1 MLYFCGILGAS
12 DPIVDDWM
20 VTDFAVASA
29 LVESSS
35 TRAYLFTIL
44 PFRSFACCS
53 DDRFKFG
60 DCMADR
66 LEVLVP
72 DDSLVQVN
80 GNGASL
86 KSLFLQRISS
96 ITTHMNPAD
105 QLLIFIAAHGE
116 EDEGEVLIGE
126 QPFRIP
132 DVAAAIKNNAKTVL
146 WSTACFSGKWLEGD
160 VLWKG
165 YVAAPSNEESDSL
178 VASDSNYNRGGSSM
192 LTTFASLAAD
202 QNIILPL
209 PYRSLSDS
217 TRPAH
222 YYEQPTPIKDTTHRS
237 LQDRAGDANEHRK
250 HLSCAYDADTIG
262 DPSTQRPLPVP
273 QLTSEVLKRFTLIRH
288 TASAPTTT
296 PTTVKSGSFRRRME
310 QLPPIPGLDVQA
322 LVEFGVKLLDVQV
335 SSAHLV
341 YLAGR
346 LQKPDL
352 TQEDA
357 CVLFSAFNHRRQC
370 QLAVETYLGWVDWRS
385 KKPPQWDFSGA
396 AGALEREM
404 VADDKE
410 AAAWQGFF
418 CWRPKVAGWRNLTW
432 TDIRQQVALA
442 WEGAGKPPFS
452 STQFLAVASTM
463 DDIKKTDILI
473 SSPSMQA
480 IVHLMSGIH
489 HGSTA

>member
-1 MLYFCGILGAS
+1 
-12 DPIVDDWM
+12 M

-44 PFRSFACCS
+44 PLRSFACCS
-53 DDRFKFG
+53 GDRFKFG

-72 DDSLVQVN
+72 EDSLVQVN

-96 ITTHMNPAD
+96 ITTHMNPLD
-105 QLLIFIAAHGE
+105 QLFIFIAAHGK

-126 QPFRIP
+126 QPLRIT

-160 VLWKG
+160 VPWQG

-202 QNIILPL
+202 QNIIIPL
-209 PYRSLSDS
+209 PYRSLSES
-217 TRPAH
+217 ARPPH
-222 YYEQPTPIKDTTHRS
+222 YYEQPAPIKNTT
-237 LQDRAGDANEHRK
+237 DRADDANEYQQD
-250 HLSCAYDADTIG
+250 LSCTYTVG

-273 QLTSEVLKRFTLIRH
+273 QLTSEVLNRFTLIRY
-288 TASAPTTT
+288 TPSASTTT
-296 PTTVKSGSFRRRME
+296 PKTVKSGSFRRRME

-341 YLAGR
+341 YLTGR

-370 QLAVETYLGWVDWRS
+370 QLAVETYLSWVDWRS
-385 KKPPQWDFSGA
+385 KKPPQWDFSGG

-410 AAAWQGFF
+410 AAAWQSFF

-432 TDIRQQVALA
+432 TDIRQQLALA

-463 DDIKKTDILI
+463 DDIKKGEILI

-489 HGSTA
+489 HDSTSSPLS